1 MRTNDRKKRDR
12 VECIKKFFRFLR
24 ISKHDIVEFAR
35 EQVEKKLFSMSRIC
49 KLCGISKNTFY
60 KHKHLDDL
68 FKEKYNYLKSK
79 IQKII
84 KNNSAY
90 GVNRIKA
97 ALLEDCQKHIGRDAL
112 SRLLKLWG
120 LNLKRNIKKNRV
132 SIIKKILL
140 ALSDKVNILIRSKIT
155 KPFQAIT
162 SDITE
167 VWYDGGNKKAYL
179 AVHKDV
185 YGQMVYGWEINKR
198 MKTELVLKSFEKAK
212 KKIKKLIKKLPDNL
226 ICHSDQ
232 GSQYTSHEYTNT
244 VLGSKIILSY
254 STPGTPT
261 ENPGQE
267 SFFGRFKDECQKE
280 INEIQNFKELKKFI
294 RKRMN
299 YYNNRRLHNSL
310 NNQAPKKFTKLF
322 IKNSLKDCLN

>member
-1 MRTNDRKKRDR
+1 M
-12 VECIKKFFRFLR
+12 
-24 ISKHDIVEFAR
+24 
-35 EQVEKKLFSMSRIC
+35 
-49 KLCGISKNTFY
+49 CGISKNTFY
-60 KHKHLDDL
+60 SHVHLDDL
-68 FKEKYNYLKSK
+68 FKEKYNRLKSK

-90 GVNRIKA
+90 GVKRIKS
-97 ALLEDCQKHIGRDAL
+97 ALLEDYNEHIGRDAL

-120 LNLKRNIKKNRV
+120 FSLSRNIRKNRV
-132 SIIKKILL
+132 SMIKKILL

-155 KPFQAIT
+155 EPFQAIT

-167 VWYDGGNKKAYL
+167 VWYDGGKKKAYL

-185 YGQMVYGWEINKR
+185 FGQMVYGWELDRK
-198 MKTELVLKSFEKAK
+198 MKTGLVLKSLEKAK
-212 KKIKKLIKKLPDNL
+212 KNIKKLIKQLPKKL

-232 GSQYTSHEYTNT
+232 GSQYTSHEYTNE
-244 VLGSKIILSY
+244 VLKSKMILSY
-254 STPGTPT
+254 SSPGTPT

-294 RKRMN
+294 QKRMN
-299 YYNNRRLHNSL
+299 YYNNRRLHTSL
-310 NNQAPKKFTKLF
+310 NNQAPKKFTKKF
-322 IKNSLKDCLN
+322 IKNSLKG